1 MAILFILRPSSV
13 ALSSG
18 IDGFFPGPCQKV
30 KKKKTVGGR
39 VSSLKSQYDY
49 DYEYIL

>member
-1 MAILFILRPSSV
+1 MAISFILRRSSV

-30 KKKKTVGGR
+30 KKTVGGR
-39 VSSLKSQYDY
+39 VSSLKYQYDY
-49 DYEYIL
+49 DYEYML